1 LCNGEREKKS
11 RKRGNNFEK
20 ILTFLFAFFNIR
32 FFRCHVVLFQKK
44 ESQKWIHFLKS
55 QQIYFII
62 KVVVF
67 AQKMRSFGTTP
78 TTNEKNENRK
88 NESFKNH
95 PFFMERRRR
104 RSDDDFA
111 KKHHPKS
118 RLCFD
123 LSENNNTKNKNNNS
137 ASSPP
142 PPPFPSPQ
150 MPLSSPVDGSG
161 NDGGDFVPVLIPS
174 LSLSSSSSSANGDG
188 DGVGTTPTRT
198 TAASSSSSSSQTAT
212 SSQVVSLQAGG
223 GNAKKRKLHSPHKR
237 ILAFS
242 RFRREKLK
250 EAMAMYRGNEG
261 DRMLSFLVQ
270 TIDHV
275 ARETGKLLR
284 LSPAKMVFVF
294 FRQCGK
300 VSVHAIACAFAR
312 CWMGRYAY
320 EGARVMVFALAMVKM
335 RDAEDIQQALTGA
348 GKRIKKKMSPSSL
361 KKAGQRKRKAAAGAG
376 KGTSSNGSISSKRG
390 GGSGVPFLP
399 SLKSISH
406 VVANAHKS
414 LQPMCV
420 DLAVTHAQVL
430 AVRLVLKL
438 VAPRKK
444 RSIEYSLR
452 VAPVMTSYILLKQK
466 HKLLYADK
474 PGKRALSWDQQHE
487 WGAEQMTEIIADFG
501 GFYRKVGQIAGTAS
515 QMMPRPYV
523 EKFSKTMD
531 DNPPTPFYIVRKIL
545 ETELGGP
552 LGSHFSEL
560 SRNACATASIAQVHF
575 GRLLDGREVAV
586 KVQTANYENVIA
598 DLKALLRT
606 ARTMKKLRLDNGMD
620 LPTIFEAY
628 LDVIDEEFNFKIEHE
643 KIDYFGKLFE
653 QTPEICDKVC
663 APRVVAS
670 TRKVLVMRRVRGAK
684 LLTIFNRARQNG
696 KRPRCPQQV
705 SRTHSYYG
713 GDGWNGVFFSIFR
726 AWGEMMLTCG
736 HFHSDPH
743 PGNFILRGDGKL
755 CILDWGQT
763 KRVDDKERLHMCR
776 LALRMSTEDY
786 NGIASEVRAHGSV
799 LVEKPTNE
807 ALVALSYAYFDTRP
821 SALAEMNMLDLENSP
836 FTKNKITQN
845 TREGFFAIRG
855 VFLLRGMLAT
865 CGEQMSM
872 VEHWQDVAIAN
883 LRDAGEWYPGRF
895 RRITTRI
902 VNKAALQTQR
912 TFNFGSGAKMN
923 EVEAYA
929 QERKSKETSSSKPA
943 YTSFSSLW

>member
-1 LCNGEREKKS
+1 MKSCGTRNARNKK
-11 RKRGNNFEK
+11 N
-20 ILTFLFAFFNIR
+20 
-32 FFRCHVVLFQKK
+32 
-44 ESQKWIHFLKS
+44 ES
-55 QQIYFII
+55 
-62 KVVVF
+62 
-67 AQKMRSFGTTP
+67 
-78 TTNEKNENRK
+78 ENRK
-88 NESFKNH
+88 NESNEN
-95 PFFMERRRR
+95 PFFLLERR
-104 RSDDDFA
+104 RSDDDDNTSAFA
-111 KKHHPKS
+111 KKHYAKS

-123 LSENNNTKNKNNNS
+123 LSENNNTKKNNNN

-142 PPPFPSPQ
+142 PPPFPSPL
-150 MPLSSPVDGSG
+150 PLSSSSVDGSG
-161 NDGGDFVPVLIPS
+161 NDGGDFLPVLIPS
-174 LSLSSSSSSANGDG
+174 LSLSSSSSADGDG
-188 DGVGTTPTRT
+188 DDVGTTPT
-198 TAASSSSSSSQTAT
+198 ASSSSSSPAT
-212 SSQVVSLQAGG
+212 SSTRVVSLKAGG
-223 GNAKKRKLHSPHKR
+223 GNNDAKKRKLASSLHSPHKR

-275 ARETGKLLR
+275 ARETGKFLR
-284 LSPAKMVFVF
+284 LSPAKMIFVF

-335 RDAEDIQQALTGA
+335 RGAEDIQQALTGA

-361 KKAGQRKRKAAAGAG
+361 KKAGQRSRAMQKRKAAAGAG

-390 GGSGVPFLP
+390 GGGGLGVPFLP

-487 WGAEQMTEIIADFG
+487 WGAEQMAEIIADFG

-586 KVQTANYENVIA
+586 KVQTANYENVIS

-755 CILDWGQT
+755 CVLDWGQT

-821 SALAEMNMLDLENSP
+821 SALAEMNVMDLENSP

-895 RRITTRI
+895 RTITTRI

-912 TFNFGSGAKMN
+912 AFNFGSGAKMN

-943 YTSFSSLW
+943 YASFSSLW

>member
-1 LCNGEREKKS
+1 MGSVNNASEKKS
-11 RKRGNNFEK
+11 YDAKRSHDN
-20 ILTFLFAFFNIR
+20 TAAHFA
-32 FFRCHVVLFQKK
+32 
-44 ESQKWIHFLKS
+44 S
-55 QQIYFII
+55 
-62 KVVVF
+62 
-67 AQKMRSFGTTP
+67 
-78 TTNEKNENRK
+78 
-88 NESFKNH
+88 
-95 PFFMERRRR
+95 
-104 RSDDDFA
+104 
-111 KKHHPKS
+111 
-118 RLCFD
+118 LCFD
-123 LSENNNTKNKNNNS
+123 LSDAT
-137 ASSPP
+137 SSSSSSSSTLPP
-142 PPPFPSPQ
+142 PPAPPPPVTFPVHHHS
-150 MPLSSPVDGSG
+150 SSPSSESG
-161 NDGGDFVPVLIPS
+161 EPDFVPVLIIPS
-174 LSLSSSSSSANGDG
+174 VASGGGVGVSGSRDESNHSY
-188 DGVGTTPTRT
+188 DGVGATTSTTT
-198 TAASSSSSSSQTAT
+198 TASSRDE
-212 SSQVVSLQAGG
+212 
-223 GNAKKRKLHSPHKR
+223 AKRQRKLSLNFSPRKR

-250 EAMAMYRGNEG
+250 KAMAMYRGNEG
-261 DRMLSFLVQ
+261 DRILSFLVQ
-270 TIDHV
+270 SMDHA
-275 ARETGKLLR
+275 ARETGKFLR
-284 LSPAKMVFVF
+284 LSPAKMMFVF

-300 VSVHAIACAFAR
+300 VSAHAIACAFAR

-320 EGARVMVFALAMVKM
+320 EGARVMVFALAVVKT
-335 RDAEDIQQALTGA
+335 RNAEDIQQALTGA

-361 KKAGQRKRKAAAGAG
+361 KRQRSRVVKKRKATIDAVAG
-376 KGTSSNGSISSKRG
+376 KSSSISISSKRG
-390 GGSGVPFLP
+390 AGGGIPFVP

-414 LQPMCV
+414 LKPMCV

-452 VAPVMTSYILLKQK
+452 VAPVMTSYLLLKQK

-487 WGAEQMTEIIADFG
+487 WGAEQMAEIIADFG

-586 KVQTANYENVIA
+586 KVQTANYENVIS
-598 DLKALLRT
+598 DLKSLLRT
-606 ARTMKKLRLDNGMD
+606 AKTMKKLRLDNGMD

-628 LDVIDEEFNFKIEHE
+628 LDVIDEEFDFKIEHE

-670 TRKVLVMRRVRGAK
+670 TKKVLVMRRVRGAK

-763 KRVDDKERLHMCR
+763 KRVSDIERLHMCR

-786 NGIASEVRAHGSV
+786 KGIASEVRDHGSV

-821 SALAEMNMLDLENSP
+821 SALAEMNLMDLENSP

-855 VFLLRGMLAT
+855 VFLLRGMLST
-865 CGEQMSM
+865 CGLKMSM

-883 LRDAGEWYPGRF
+883 LRDAGEWYPGKF

-929 QERKSKETSSSKPA
+929 AECKQNDMNSSAPRFS
-943 YTSFSSLW
+943 SFSSLW

>member
-1 LCNGEREKKS
+1 MC
-11 RKRGNNFEK
+11 
-20 ILTFLFAFFNIR
+20 IR
-32 FFRCHVVLFQKK
+32 
-44 ESQKWIHFLKS
+44 
-55 QQIYFII
+55 
-62 KVVVF
+62 
-67 AQKMRSFGTTP
+67 
-78 TTNEKNENRK
+78 
-88 NESFKNH
+88 
-95 PFFMERRRR
+95 
-104 RSDDDFA
+104 
-111 KKHHPKS
+111 
-118 RLCFD
+118 
-123 LSENNNTKNKNNNS
+123 
-137 ASSPP
+137 
-142 PPPFPSPQ
+142 
-150 MPLSSPVDGSG
+150 
-161 NDGGDFVPVLIPS
+161 
-174 LSLSSSSSSANGDG
+174 
-188 DGVGTTPTRT
+188 
-198 TAASSSSSSSQTAT
+198 
-212 SSQVVSLQAGG
+212 
-223 GNAKKRKLHSPHKR
+223 
-237 ILAFS
+237 
-242 RFRREKLK
+242 
-250 EAMAMYRGNEG
+250 
-261 DRMLSFLVQ
+261 DR
-270 TIDHV
+270 
-275 ARETGKLLR
+275 
-284 LSPAKMVFVF
+284 
-294 FRQCGK
+294 
-300 VSVHAIACAFAR
+300 
-312 CWMGRYAY
+312 
-320 EGARVMVFALAMVKM
+320 
-335 RDAEDIQQALTGA
+335 
-348 GKRIKKKMSPSSL
+348 
-361 KKAGQRKRKAAAGAG
+361 
-376 KGTSSNGSISSKRG
+376 
-390 GGSGVPFLP
+390 
-399 SLKSISH
+399 
-406 VVANAHKS
+406 
-414 LQPMCV
+414 
-420 DLAVTHAQVL
+420 
-430 AVRLVLKL
+430 
-438 VAPRKK
+438 
-444 RSIEYSLR
+444 
-452 VAPVMTSYILLKQK
+452 
-466 HKLLYADK
+466 
-474 PGKRALSWDQQHE
+474 
-487 WGAEQMTEIIADFG
+487 
-501 GFYRKVGQIAGTAS
+501 
-515 QMMPRPYV
+515 
-523 EKFSKTMD
+523 
-531 DNPPTPFYIVRKIL
+531 
-545 ETELGGP
+545 
-552 LGSHFSEL
+552 GSHFSEL

-912 TFNFGSGAKMN
+912 TFIFGSGAKMN